1 VFSLRITGTRAA
13 CGQTQTLNGTLHLVD
28 LAGSERLGKSHA
40 TGERLKETQAINK
53 SLSALTD
60 VFVALSKRAPH
71 VPYRNSKLT
80 FLLQPCLSGDGKA
93 LVIAN
98 LSPVAD
104 SAHESLCTL
113 RFASMVGTCE
123 LGKVRAAAPPPYFPP
138 FFYHFVGFRLAPPAG
153 CGAVGFRLPP
163 KCALCYSAPC

>member
-1 VFSLRITGTRAA
+1 M
-13 CGQTQTLNGTLHLVD
+13 D
-28 LAGSERLGKSHA
+28 LAGSERLAKSHA

-60 VFVALSKRAPH
+60 VFVALSKRAAH

-98 LSPVAD
+98 LSPAAD

-123 LGKVRAAAPPPYFPP
+123 LGKVRGESQIPPCAPGVSGLHRGWRY
-138 FFYHFVGFRLAPPAG
+138 A
-153 CGAVGFRLPP
+153 
-163 KCALCYSAPC
+163 

>member
-1 VFSLRITGTRAA
+1 M
-13 CGQTQTLNGTLHLVD
+13 D

-60 VFVALSKRAPH
+60 VFVALSKRSPH

-123 LGKVRAAAPPPYFPP
+123 LGKVRRPSAPPPDCVPCKNAPKGACLDCTRATQLMFLLVLLSRPRLFPS
-138 FFYHFVGFRLAPPAG
+138 GTR
-153 CGAVGFRLPP
+153 
-163 KCALCYSAPC
+163 

>member
-1 VFSLRITGTRAA
+1 MTSPYWGPN
-13 CGQTQTLNGTLHLVD
+13 QTLNGTLHLVD
-28 LAGSERLGKSHA
+28 LAGSERLAKSHA

-60 VFVALSKRAPH
+60 VFVALSKRAAH

-98 LSPVAD
+98 LSPAAD

-123 LGKVRAAAPPPYFPP
+123 LGKVRGESQIPPCAPGVSGLHRGWRY
-138 FFYHFVGFRLAPPAG
+138 A
-153 CGAVGFRLPP
+153 
-163 KCALCYSAPC
+163 